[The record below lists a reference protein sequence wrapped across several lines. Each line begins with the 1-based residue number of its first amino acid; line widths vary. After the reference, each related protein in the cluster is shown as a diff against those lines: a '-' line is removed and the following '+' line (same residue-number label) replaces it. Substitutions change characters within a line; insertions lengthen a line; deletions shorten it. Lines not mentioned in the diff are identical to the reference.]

1 MCVCVC
7 SWMLNIFSVIFIY
20 IYFFFLS
27 YLSLVQR
34 FIPLS
39 LSMVMLKRHCVAN
52 VNVADCL
59 FSLYDFSISNLI
71 YDAHSM
77 ENTPFPSP
85 NVNARQEGK
94 KNMAFTS
101 KKV

>member
-1 MCVCVC
+1 MCEFMDVEHFQCDTY
-7 SWMLNIFSVIFIY
+7 L
-20 IYFFFLS
+20 YFFFSS

-59 FSLYDFSISNLI
+59 FSDFSISNLI
-71 YDAHSM
+71 YDVHSM
-77 ENTPFPSP
+77 ENTLFPSP
-85 NVNARQEGK
+85 NVNAEAK
-94 KNMAFTS
+94 K
-101 KKV
+101 KK